1 MSRSR
6 NGQLLYGRV
15 TSEKLPDAIMEPDL
29 RRDLTRTV
37 LAVLIIG
44 GLIAASLWIVRPFL
58 AATIW
63 ATMIAVT
70 TWPVLRTLQTRL
82 WGKRWLA
89 ATVMTAALLLIFVI
103 PLSAAIGTIVAN
115 ASEIVD
121 WANRFSDVKLPR
133 PPEFVEK
140 IPIVGEKTANL
151 WREYADKGPEE
162 LAEIVRPYASR
173 VASWFVAEVGNFGL
187 VTLQFLLTVVISAI
201 LYMTGED
208 AGRWIRRFG
217 RRLAGE
223 RGDQVVRLAGQAI
236 RGVALGVVVTAFV
249 QSVLGGIGLAIAGVP
264 FAAVLT
270 AVMFMLALAQIGA
283 VPVLLGAAAWL
294 WWKGDTGWFAAL
306 LVWTIVVGSLDNI
319 LRPVLIKK
327 GADLPLL
334 LIFAGVIGGLF
345 AFGLLG
351 LFVGPVLLAVAY
363 TLLDAWVAETP
374 EAEVNPATAAR
385 RPLHS
390 PPPTAESD

>member
-1 MSRSR
+1 
-6 NGQLLYGRV
+6 
-15 TSEKLPDAIMEPDL
+15 MEQDL

-37 LAVLIIG
+37 FAILIIG
-44 GLIAASLWIVRPFL
+44 GLIAASLWILRPFL

-63 ATMIAVT
+63 STMIVVT
-70 TWPVLRTLQTRL
+70 TWPILRTLQSRL

-89 ATVMTAALLLIFVI
+89 ATVMTVALLLVFVI

-115 ASEIVD
+115 AGEIVD
-121 WANRFSDVKLPR
+121 WANRVSDVKLPP

-140 IPIVGEKTANL
+140 IPIIGEKAGNV
-151 WREYADKGPEE
+151 WREYADKGSEE

-173 VASWFVAEVGNFGL
+173 VTSWFVAEVGNFGL

-208 AGRWIRRFG
+208 AARWVRRFG

-223 RGDQVVRLAGQAI
+223 RGDHVVRLAGQAI

-270 AVMFMLALAQIGA
+270 AVMFMLALAQIGPL
-283 VPVLLGAAAWL
+283 PVLLGALGWL
-294 WWKGDTGWFAAL
+294 WWQGNTGWFVAL
-306 LVWTIVVGSLDNI
+306 LIWTIVVGSLDNI
-319 LRPVLIKK
+319 LRPILIRK

-363 TLLDAWVAETP
+363 TLLDAWVS
-374 EAEVNPATAAR
+374 EASDADSPANEATHASRTRHAASAKNGEKR
-385 RPLHS
+385 Q
-390 PPPTAESD
+390 

>member
-1 MSRSR
+1 
-6 NGQLLYGRV
+6 
-15 TSEKLPDAIMEPDL
+15 MEQDL

-37 LAVLIIG
+37 FAILIIG
-44 GLIAASLWIVRPFL
+44 GLIAASLWILRPFL

-63 ATMIAVT
+63 STMIVVT
-70 TWPVLRTLQTRL
+70 TWPILRTIQSRL

-89 ATVMTAALLLIFVI
+89 ATVMTVALLLVFVI

-115 ASEIVD
+115 AGEIVD
-121 WANRFSDVKLPR
+121 WANRVSDVKLPP

-140 IPIVGEKTANL
+140 IPIIGEKAGNV
-151 WREYADKGPEE
+151 WREYADKGSEE

-173 VASWFVAEVGNFGL
+173 ITSWFVSEVGNFGL

-208 AGRWIRRFG
+208 AARWVRRFG

-223 RGDQVVRLAGQAI
+223 RGDHVVRLAGQAI

-270 AVMFMLALAQIGA
+270 AVMFMLALAQIGPL
-283 VPVLLGAAAWL
+283 PVLLGALGWL
-294 WWKGDTGWFAAL
+294 WWQGNTGWFVAL
-306 LVWTIVVGSLDNI
+306 LIWTIVVGSFDNI
-319 LRPVLIKK
+319 LRPILIRK

-363 TLLDAWVAETP
+363 TLLDTWVS
-374 EAEVNPATAAR
+374 EAPDVDVPTATAAK
-385 RPLHS
+385 RPVHS
-390 PPPTAESD
+390 PRSDVKNG